1 MKNVKEILVTLGYVE
16 AGVLLDDKVLNT
28 IERELV
34 RKGLRKDSYLEGDYK
49 YIGDFYKYLYIADN
63 DFNCIQG
70 QSFNSDN
77 ADDYTSKF
85 WKIYSPMDLELEE
98 LLDLE
103 IN

>member
-16 AGVLLDDKVLNT
+16 AGVLLDDKILT
-28 IERELV
+28 AIDFELS
-34 RKGLRKDSYLEGDYK
+34 RKKLRKDSYLEGDYK
-49 YIGDFYKYLYIADN
+49 YIGDFYKYLYLMDN
-63 DFNCIQG
+63 EPKSIQNQKFNT
-70 QSFNSDN
+70 DN

>member
-1 MKNVKEILVTLGYVE
+1 MKNVKEILEALGYVE
-16 AGVLLDDKVLNT
+16 AGVLLDNKILNT
-28 IERELV
+28 MEIELT

-49 YIGDFYKYLYIADN
+49 YIGDFYKYLYLMDN
-63 DFNCIQG
+63 EPKSIQFQAFNT
-70 QSFNSDN
+70 DN

-85 WKIYSPMDLELEE
+85 WKSYSPIDLELEE